1 MEASWTS
8 HSIDVIVLAVPAEL
22 ICLYTKL
29 IFIESYS
36 IMCWEPQEAY
46 ILVCQ
51 TDYKQT
57 NVLRNKYLRISRN
70 FSRILCSC

>member
-36 IMCWEPQEAY
+36 IMCW
-46 ILVCQ
+46 
-51 TDYKQT
+51 
-57 NVLRNKYLRISRN
+57 
-70 FSRILCSC
+70 